1 MENAVDALKIAF
13 GMLVFVIALTL
24 AFMVFSQATQT
35 SNKMLFASDKTNYYT
50 YSEEAD
56 KPEGRIVSA
65 DVVISSLY
73 RYYKESIVVR
83 IVYSNGD
90 TIEFNTETDGKS
102 SQKAR
107 KDNVSKWIQDNKDNL
122 EGTFLETFDE
132 VKKGG
137 EYIIDEEDD
146 SEFTVREY
154 REYDDALELVVKQ
167 GQTSI
172 YITYTKQ

>member
-13 GMLVFVIALTL
+13 GILVFVIALTL

-35 SNKMLFASDKTNYYT
+35 STKMLFASDKTNYYT
-50 YSEEAD
+50 YSKELSEKELD
-56 KPEGRIVSA
+56 GRLVGT

-83 IVYSNGD
+83 IVDSNGE
-90 TIEFNTETDGKS
+90 TTEFNTETDGKS

-107 KDNVSKWIQDNKDNL
+107 KDNVSNWIQLNKGNL
-122 EGTFLETFDE
+122 EGAFLETFDE

-137 EYIIDEEDD
+137 SYIIDEDD
-146 SEFTVREY
+146 GSELI
-154 REYDDALELVVKQ
+154 LEQ

-172 YITYTKQ
+172 YITYTKQQ